1 MERADLAGLASFFAS
16 EPFVAGRTITLGEDA
31 AHHARVRRLDVG
43 ERVRLVDGAGT
54 IGVGRLVR
62 VAKSHAVVELDEV
75 ESVEP
80 MPSVHLLVPIA
91 DRERML
97 WLAEKS
103 AELALT
109 SWRPVMWRRSR
120 SVSPRGEGAGF
131 QAKVRARMISAL
143 AQSGGAWL
151 PTLFPDATVDRAIA
165 ASPSGGTRVLL
176 EPDAPPLLALTVC
189 APVILALGPEGGLE
203 VDERELLRA
212 GGFVAASL
220 AGNVLRFETAG
231 IAALAL
237 ARGALA
243 ATPRDMHG

>member
-1 MERADLAGLASFFAS
+1 MC
-16 EPFVAGRTITLGEDA
+16 
-31 AHHARVRRLDVG
+31 
-43 ERVRLVDGAGT
+43 
-54 IGVGRLVR
+54 
-62 VAKSHAVVELDEV
+62 
-75 ESVEP
+75 
-80 MPSVHLLVPIA
+80 
-91 DRERML
+91 
-97 WLAEKS
+97 
-103 AELALT
+103 
-109 SWRPVMWRRSR
+109 RRSR